1 MFSAPVTG
9 VTLIAVVGV
18 LAGVLVTSLTTFA
31 RRLVPFGGGILLGIA
46 VFWILPEMAEYLP
59 LPMAIGGILAGFVSL
74 WAVDRYVYP
83 VCPACSPAH
92 DHEHCETRLHGFAT
106 PLLLAA
112 ALHSALD
119 GWSLAAAGEVHLD
132 KAFLAGIVNSEA
144 DRNIAFIRANGVPGV
159 FSVTNDLRIER

>member
-18 LAGVLVTSLTTFA
+18 LAGVLVTSLTPFA

-59 LPMAIGGILAGFVSL
+59 LPMAIAGILAGFVSL

-83 VCPACSPAH
+83 VCPSCSPAH
-92 DHEHCETRLHGFAT
+92 DHEHYETSLHGFST
-106 PLLLAA
+106 P
-112 ALHSALD
+112 
-119 GWSLAAAGEVHLD
+119 
-132 KAFLAGIVNSEA
+132 
-144 DRNIAFIRANGVPGV
+144 
-159 FSVTNDLRIER
+159 